1 VPLYKDEIM
10 AANRFGM
17 NQSSEPQ
24 VAEIVVPGCN
34 RYEQNLTGHPRPVIF
49 IEIENGEPI
58 MYVYGDINQED
69 WTHRIELKDALE
81 SNREES
87 AE

>member
-1 VPLYKDEIM
+1 MPLYKDGIM
-10 AANRFGM
+10 AQRFGL

-24 VAEIVVPGCN
+24 TAEIIVPGCN
-34 RYEQNLTGHPRPVIF
+34 RNERNATGYPRPIIF
-49 IEIENGEPI
+49 IEIENDKPV

-81 SNREES
+81 SNRDDTEN
-87 AE
+87 